1 MGQTFCWPIVC
12 RGDSTTTRRTWSTIQ
27 QRSLD
32 RPLLARDVGVE
43 IREASCARRLAE
55 DFADIDSMYS
65 AYDNWHRGMII
76 SRSASFP
83 RRSSSDDRTQ
93 ERGEGSSLGAIA
105 DERMFLPP
113 QGGGVGVGGQR
124 QGVPFFKTLLS
135 NLGKNN
141 QTYTV
146 NED

>member
-1 MGQTFCWPIVC
+1 M
-12 RGDSTTTRRTWSTIQ
+12 
-27 QRSLD
+27 
-32 RPLLARDVGVE
+32 LARNEVDDAEGVMV
-43 IREASCARRLAE
+43 REASCARRLAE

-83 RRSSSDDRTQ
+83 RRSSSDERTQ

-105 DERMFLPP
+105 DERMFLSPP
-113 QGGGVGVGGQR
+113 TQQQGVGSGVVQR
-124 QGVPFFKTLLS
+124 QGMPFYKTLLS